1 MTARYCGDV
10 KCEEY
15 YRVEIETINEYRRM
29 TEFAYTLF
37 GAIVSIIV
45 TWIFNQVTARRQHK
59 REMQRIAVQNKLE
72 TSKSAMGWLTEVK
85 SELSIIIWA
94 LEHKDK
100 IAPEMIGGVVE
111 RANRLNVLELDARKQ
126 FNAIELYYKF
136 DEIKNKYNLGTMIPQ
151 FLTLQNVL
159 AELTSR
165 TQVDSVDE
173 LEAVTEK
180 SLLLLK
186 NFHSAVSDI
195 IEMIRE
201 DNLCYLQNEH

>member
-1 MTARYCGDV
+1 
-10 KCEEY
+10 
-15 YRVEIETINEYRRM
+15 M

-37 GAIVSIIV
+37 GAIVTIIV

-59 REMQRIAVQNKLE
+59 RDMQRIAVQNKLE

-94 LEHKDK
+94 LEHKDE
-100 IAPEMIGGVVE
+100 IALEMMGGVVE

-126 FNAIELYYKF
+126 FNAIELYYNF
-136 DEIKNKYNLGTMIPQ
+136 DEIENRYNLGTMIPQ

-165 TQVDSVDE
+165 SQVDSVDE
-173 LEAVTEK
+173 LENVTEK
-180 SLLLLK
+180 SVMFLK
-186 NFHSAVSDI
+186 NLHNAVSDI

-201 DNLCYLQNEH
+201 DNLHYLQNENR

>member
-1 MTARYCGDV
+1 
-10 KCEEY
+10 
-15 YRVEIETINEYRRM
+15 
-29 TEFAYTLF
+29 
-37 GAIVSIIV
+37 
-45 TWIFNQVTARRQHK
+45 
-59 REMQRIAVQNKLE
+59 
-72 TSKSAMGWLTEVK
+72 
-85 SELSIIIWA
+85 
-94 LEHKDK
+94 
-100 IAPEMIGGVVE
+100 
-111 RANRLNVLELDARKQ
+111 
-126 FNAIELYYKF
+126 
-136 DEIKNKYNLGTMIPQ
+136 MIPQ